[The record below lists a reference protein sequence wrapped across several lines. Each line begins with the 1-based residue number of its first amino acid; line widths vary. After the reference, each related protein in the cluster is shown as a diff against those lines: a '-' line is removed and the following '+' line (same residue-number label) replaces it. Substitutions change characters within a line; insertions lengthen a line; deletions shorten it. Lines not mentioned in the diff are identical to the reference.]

1 MANEDEA
8 ICVQKGF
15 SGLQVTVLHQGS
27 RGTQGRNLEVGMEV
41 EVTEGYALLTC
52 FPRLV
57 QPAVLHNPESLALG
71 QYHPQWAES
80 FQINHQSRKYPLDIP
95 TDQSDEGSLSRGID
109 AFPSQDT
116 LVCVELIT
124 TNQRCIKREF
134 LVNVMY
140 FMHTFLLKK
149 NLAVQIPECI

>member
-1 MANEDEA
+1 M
-8 ICVQKGF
+8 
-15 SGLQVTVLHQGS
+15 
-27 RGTQGRNLEVGMEV
+27 
-41 EVTEGYALLTC
+41 
-52 FPRLV
+52 
-57 QPAVLHNPESLALG
+57 
-71 QYHPQWAES
+71 
-80 FQINHQSRKYPLDIP
+80 P
-95 TDQSDEGSLSRGID
+95 TDQSDEGSLSRGMD

-124 TNQRCIKREF
+124 TNQSCIKREF